1 MEKSCSYVS
10 ESGDEVGSVSPRNIE
25 SVKKKKG
32 KKRLEQGARELN
44 YLMPVEWVDVIII
57 ISPGLW

>member
-1 MEKSCSYVS
+1 M
-10 ESGDEVGSVSPRNIE
+10 SPRNIE
-25 SVKKKKG
+25 SVKKKKR
-32 KKRLEQGARELN
+32 KKKKMLEQGARELN